1 MKSIF
6 SIKRLR
12 FLIMI
17 VVTLSLLI
25 LSCNNEYSTESTTDS
40 TSVTTAPITHDS
52 LQMQVDSIVT
62 MPMDSMATGGSST
75 GTPSFI
81 DSSKLHHI
89 GRNPTSVPQEP
100 KPATGTAIVYCPAKM
115 IKGVPS
121 IVNATISKDE
131 LSEAFTK
138 FNKKI
143 QELNPDKKKAS
154 ISNDIKGDTI
164 DLYETMGVILEF
176 DPEDFKQ
183 ISANDNP
190 TKSFK
195 NKNALE
201 WEWVIKPLHST
212 RKSIINFKFYY
223 IDPNDSSTNYIL
235 QKTIS
240 IDVSV
245 DARSYVDKW
254 KDFLLDDPKTTTTAI
269 VIPLVTFLGGFLT
282 GKKKKKDP

>member
-1 MKSIF
+1 MKLIFPHQRWFRSIVP
-6 SIKRLR
+6 L
-12 FLIMI
+12 M
-17 VVTLSLLI
+17 LSLLI

-40 TSVTTAPITHDS
+40 TSVTTAPITHDT
-52 LQMQVDSIVT
+52 LQMQVDSVVT
-62 MPMDSMATGGSST
+62 MPAESMATEKSNSIGI
-75 GTPSFI
+75 PPFI
-81 DSSKLHHI
+81 DSSKVHHI
-89 GRNPTSVPQEP
+89 DRNPASVPEEQ
-100 KPATGTAIVYCPAKM
+100 KPATGTAMVYCPAKM

-143 QELNPDKKKAS
+143 QQLNPYKKKEN
-154 ISNDIKGDTI
+154 ISRDIKGDTI
-164 DLYETMGVILEF
+164 DIYERMGVMLEF

-195 NKNALE
+195 NKKALE

-254 KDFLLDDPKTTTTAI
+254 EDFLLDDPKTTTTAI

-282 GKKKKKDP
+282 GKKRKKDP

>member
-1 MKSIF
+1 MK
-6 SIKRLR
+6 K
-12 FLIMI
+12 
-17 VVTLSLLI
+17 
-25 LSCNNEYSTESTTDS
+25 NESAIN
-40 TSVTTAPITHDS
+40 APILPTPDRDGDGVVDTTVMPKDS
-52 LQMQVDSIVT
+52 LTTGLQIDSI
-62 MPMDSMATGGSST
+62 
-75 GTPSFI
+75 I
-81 DSSKLHHI
+81 HHHLD
-89 GRNPTSVPQEP
+89 RPERPQEP

>member
-25 LSCNNEYSTESTTDS
+25 LSCNNESSMKKNESAIN
-40 TSVTTAPITHDS
+40 APILPTPDRDGDGVVDTTVMPKDS
-52 LQMQVDSIVT
+52 LTTGLQIDSI
-62 MPMDSMATGGSST
+62 
-75 GTPSFI
+75 I
-81 DSSKLHHI
+81 HHHLD
-89 GRNPTSVPQEP
+89 RPERPQEP
-100 KPATGTAIVYCPAKM
+100 KPVTGTAIVYCPAKM

>member
-25 LSCNNEYSTESTTDS
+25 LSCNNESSMKKNESAINAPILPTPDRDGDG
-40 TSVTTAPITHDS
+40 VVDTTAMPKDS
-52 LQMQVDSIVT
+52 LTTGLQIDSI
-62 MPMDSMATGGSST
+62 
-75 GTPSFI
+75 I
-81 DSSKLHHI
+81 HHHLD
-89 GRNPTSVPQEP
+89 RPERPQEP